1 VDHRSVPTRTL
12 YQRTINPGSSTLKEA
27 LDAYDWP
34 HFMEVQLE
42 FLDGDSTIIHCK
54 YNNHVYKEIKKLC
67 GTCHRPKP
75 YHHAGFKEKTKRKRK
90 DKKRKI
96 KDTYTNF
103 HTNETRSCMYQLI
116 GWCDKQEECQ
126 LRHDKMVPW
135 ETIGCALPRANER
148 VLTRLGLPAD
158 AIVCKA
164 GGYKDDAC
172 TTTLAGRRTPMRKW
186 SRPSKRI
193 RAS

>member
-1 VDHRSVPTRTL
+1 V
-12 YQRTINPGSSTLKEA
+12 
-27 LDAYDWP
+27 
-34 HFMEVQLE
+34 HFYTEM
-42 FLDGDSTIIHCK
+42 
-54 YNNHVYKEIKKLC
+54 KKVC
-67 GTCHRPKP
+67 RTCHRPVP
-75 YHHAGFKEKTKRKRK
+75 YHHAGCEEKTQRERK

-103 HTNETRSCMYQLI
+103 YTSTETRSCKYYQMI

-135 ETIGCALPRANER
+135 ETIECALPRANGR

-164 GGYKDDAC
+164 GAGEGRCAYA
-172 TTTLAGRRTPMRKW
+172 TTFAGRLSPMRKW

-193 RAS
+193 Q